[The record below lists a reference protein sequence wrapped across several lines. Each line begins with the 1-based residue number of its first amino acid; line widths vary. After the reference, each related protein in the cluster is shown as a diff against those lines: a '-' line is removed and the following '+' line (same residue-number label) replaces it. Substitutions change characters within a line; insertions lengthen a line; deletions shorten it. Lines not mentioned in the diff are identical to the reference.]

1 MTEEETRDSLTPSE
15 HPSAQPRRSNIEERM
30 TNRLKDIFDQPEK
43 RVPDD
48 DYYVVTHYCLGRFFV
63 TRATADRILRDL
75 DAPVMPRWVRFV
87 DLHGSKVC
95 LRTRLIQ
102 SVFESTVGQ
111 RASERKFERAR
122 DREEEDDKRPWEDD

>member
-1 MTEEETRDSLTPSE
+1 
-15 HPSAQPRRSNIEERM
+15 M

-48 DYYVVTHYCLGRFFV
+48 DFYVVVSLNERFFV

-75 DAPVMPRWVRFV
+75 DAPIMPRWVRFV

-95 LRTRLIQ
+95 VRTRLIK

-111 RASERKFERAR
+111 RASERQFEKAR
-122 DREEEDDKRPWEDD
+122 DREEEADKRSWEDD